1 MNQMNLY
8 QLLGEYMM
16 SPVQYYVSITSTS
29 HVSVP
34 QSVVGAHGM
43 EFQLTGNPFDTY
55 DIPRSIQSPEYYYDD
70 DETIYDY
77 PLDFDLDDME
87 IYDYPPDA
95 VELGMDWMNELIDK

>member
-1 MNQMNLY
+1 
-8 QLLGEYMM
+8 M
-16 SPVQYYVSITSTS
+16 SYLSLTAE
-29 HVSVP
+29 SVP

-70 DETIYDY
+70 EETIYDY

-95 VELGMDWMNELIDK
+95 IELGMN